1 MNDNPLLNPSDSSS
15 KTSGLNPVLGK
26 ALASLEVQ
34 LDQELARYRRT
45 RIGSRTPNQPRMSSS
60 INNPLGLN
68 LFNPTENQAESS
80 PTAKSSSQTQLQV
93 PTPNKVTTEP
103 SEQLQSTVTKKTPA
117 TSPSN
122 SSSIVP
128 ATAKNDS
135 PAGTDLSVPSNN
147 VPDTTNHLQEPD
159 DYLESS
165 EALLRSLTEEQE
177 QKITQ
182 GKTQKTSDGL
192 LSPLGIGSM
201 LLLLLASLTLGYIL
215 FNPKSLPKFSLNG
228 LFQGQTSNNAGNTGV
243 EQNTP
248 TQPQT
253 QISPIA
259 KYPNLAAEEFPE
271 VNNPN
276 DIVGLTPKA
285 QVTPIVKPKPVI
297 PSAPKKLPVKATR
310 VKSKPKPK
318 NTPKPKAS
326 QPPLTEIKPS
336 ADGLYHVVTDN
347 QGDRSFTK
355 ARGIVSDAYLSDD
368 KKVIFLGAIKSKAG
382 AQKLLQQLKAKGI
395 NARIKQP

>member
-1 MNDNPLLNPSDSSS
+1 MSDNPLLNPSDSSS
-15 KTSGLNPVLGK
+15 KTSGLNPVLGQ
-26 ALASLEVQ
+26 ALATLEVQ

-60 INNPLGLN
+60 IHGQSLALN
-68 LFNPTENQAESS
+68 LFNPQENNPKENQAQSS
-80 PTAKSSSQTQLQV
+80 PNPQSTNQTQLQV
-93 PTPNKVTTEP
+93 PTPHKPTTEP
-103 SEQLQSTVTKKTPA
+103 SQPAITKKTPA

-128 ATAKNDS
+128 TN
-135 PAGTDLSVPSNN
+135 DLSATSNN
-147 VPDTTNHLQEPD
+147 VVNTTNNSQEPD

-177 QKITQ
+177 QKATQ
-182 GKTQKTSDGL
+182 SKAQKTSDAL

-201 LLLLLASLTLGYIL
+201 LLLLLASLTLGYVL

-228 LFQGQTSNNAGNTGV
+228 LFPARTSNNGVNTPG
-243 EQNTP
+243 EQNNP

-259 KYPNLAAEEFPE
+259 KYPNLATEEFPE
-271 VNNPN
+271 VNNAN

-285 QVTPIVKPKPVI
+285 QPTPIAKPKPVI
-297 PSAPKKLPVKATR
+297 PPAPQKPPVKAAQ
-310 VKSKPKPK
+310 VQSKPKPK

-326 QPPLTEIKPS
+326 QPPLTQIKPS
-336 ADGLYHVVTDN
+336 ADGLYHVIIDN
-347 QGDRSFTK
+347 QGNNSLTK
-355 ARGIVSDAYLSDD
+355 ARSVVGDAYLSED
-368 KKVIFLGAIKSKAG
+368 KKVIFLGAIRSKAG

>member
-1 MNDNPLLNPSDSSS
+1 
-15 KTSGLNPVLGK
+15 
-26 ALASLEVQ
+26 
-34 LDQELARYRRT
+34 
-45 RIGSRTPNQPRMSSS
+45 MSS
-60 INNPLGLN
+60 G
-68 LFNPTENQAESS
+68 
-80 PTAKSSSQTQLQV
+80 
-93 PTPNKVTTEP
+93 
-103 SEQLQSTVTKKTPA
+103 
-117 TSPSN
+117 
-122 SSSIVP
+122 
-128 ATAKNDS
+128 
-135 PAGTDLSVPSNN
+135 SNN
-147 VPDTTNHLQEPD
+147 VVNTTNNSQKPD

-165 EALLRSLTEEQE
+165 EALLRSLTEEQ
-177 QKITQ
+177 QKKVAQDKNQNTN
-182 GKTQKTSDGL
+182 DAL

-201 LLLLLASLTLGYIL
+201 LLLLLASLTLGYVL

-228 LFQGQTSNNAGNTGV
+228 LFPGQTSNNGVNTGV
-243 EQNTP
+243 KQNNP
-248 TQPQT
+248 IQPPT

-285 QVTPIVKPKPVI
+285 QATPIVKPKPVI
-297 PSAPKKLPVKATR
+297 PPAPKKSPVKATQ

-326 QPPLTEIKPS
+326 QPSSTQIKPS
-336 ADGLYHVVTDN
+336 SDGLYHVIMDN
-347 QGDRSFTK
+347 QGNKSLTK
-355 ARGIVSDAYLSDD
+355 ARSVVGDAYLSED